1 MNRADIRQAVFDQVD
16 WQPDT
21 SETLLSRLDRFINRA
36 YQQLALEAPYF
47 FFEDKVSFATQPDVK
62 NDKAAATDLVRTEA
76 GNDQWVLTRPRAIA
90 GVDDWTV
97 DGTWD
102 GRVIEVKDPRG
113 QWHRRI
119 AREFWEDIPSGLLFV
134 SLDRP
139 WPNTTDIDME
149 YRITTPRYFLPA
161 DVIQVNSVRLW
172 DPTRRAPLA
181 LTYEEVAERYSLDDI
196 QGATN
201 ASGTP
206 VRAFRQGHWKIQAP
220 TKAPEVEKAGPWS
233 GSDAAGQFDYCFTYV
248 WGKRDSEYVLPMGT
262 SEALW
267 ESSPSPISS
276 KITAAIGSATS
287 SGNGVRLTL
296 PNIDWMLNFDQ
307 TSTARKTRSGLRK
320 RIYRRRYTATD
331 QHTDSESS
339 EVFELLAE
347 VDGATTLYEDNG
359 DTLTDIQRRLKTIHG
374 YHTLQLSPL
383 PDDRYGVDV
392 RCVRRPQELAND
404 FDVPNIHPEAM
415 DILIYKVLVL
425 FYEAM
430 GNPEMSVRSQQ
441 MYEDRR
447 TTLNNRYGSL
457 PDTFR
462 KRLARASDR
471 LPRSTM
477 LIDTSGDGYGY

>member
-21 SETLLSRLDRFINRA
+21 SETLLSRLNRFINRA
-36 YQQLALEAPYF
+36 YQQLALEAPYL
-47 FFEDKVSFATQPDVK
+47 FFEDRVSFATQPDVK
-62 NDKAAATDLVRTEA
+62 NSSAAATDLVRTES
-76 GNDQWVLTRPRAIA
+76 GNDQWVLTRPRGIS
-90 GVDDWTV
+90 GVDDWAV

-102 GRVIEVKDPRG
+102 GRIIEVKDPSG

-119 AREFWEDIPSGLLFV
+119 AREFWEDVPSGLLFV

-139 WPNTTDIDME
+139 WRNTVDIDME

-172 DPTRRAPLA
+172 DPTRRAPLSLIYA
-181 LTYEEVAERYSLDDI
+181 EVAERYSLDDI
-196 QGATN
+196 RAGTN

-206 VRAFRQGHWKIQAP
+206 TRAFRQGHWKIQAP
-220 TKAPEVEKAGPWS
+220 TKAPSVEKAGAWS
-233 GSDAAGQFDYCFTYV
+233 GADAAGKFDYCFTYV
-248 WGKRDSEYVLPMGT
+248 WGKRDAEYVLPLGT
-262 SEALW
+262 NEALW

-276 KITAAIGSATS
+276 TIVSEV
-287 SGNGVRLTL
+287 GVTGIRLTL

-307 TSTARKTRSGLRK
+307 AATARKTRSGLRK

-331 QHTDSESS
+331 QHTDSETP

-347 VDGATTLYEDNG
+347 VDGNTTVYSDTG
-359 DTLTDIQRRLKTIHG
+359 ATLTDVQRRLKTIHG
-374 YHTLQLSPL
+374 YHTMQIAPL
-383 PDDRYGVDV
+383 PDARYDVDV
-392 RCVRRPQELAND
+392 RCVRRPQALDND

-415 DILIYKVLVL
+415 DIMVYKVLVL
-425 FYEAM
+425 LYEAM

-457 PDTFR
+457 PESFR

-471 LPRSTM
+471 LPRSSM

>member
-1 MNRADIRQAVFDQVD
+1 
-16 WQPDT
+16 
-21 SETLLSRLDRFINRA
+21 
-36 YQQLALEAPYF
+36 
-47 FFEDKVSFATQPDVK
+47 
-62 NDKAAATDLVRTEA
+62 
-76 GNDQWVLTRPRAIA
+76 
-90 GVDDWTV
+90 
-97 DGTWD
+97 
-102 GRVIEVKDPRG
+102 
-113 QWHRRI
+113 
-119 AREFWEDIPSGLLFV
+119 
-134 SLDRP
+134 
-139 WPNTTDIDME
+139 
-149 YRITTPRYFLPA
+149 
-161 DVIQVNSVRLW
+161 
-172 DPTRRAPLA
+172 
-181 LTYEEVAERYSLDDI
+181 
-196 QGATN
+196 
-201 ASGTP
+201 
-206 VRAFRQGHWKIQAP
+206 
-220 TKAPEVEKAGPWS
+220 
-233 GSDAAGQFDYCFTYV
+233 
-248 WGKRDSEYVLPMGT
+248 
-262 SEALW
+262 
-267 ESSPSPISS
+267 
-276 KITAAIGSATS
+276 
-287 SGNGVRLTL
+287 
-296 PNIDWMLNFDQ
+296 MLNFDQ

-383 PDDRYGVDV
+383 PDDRYDVDV